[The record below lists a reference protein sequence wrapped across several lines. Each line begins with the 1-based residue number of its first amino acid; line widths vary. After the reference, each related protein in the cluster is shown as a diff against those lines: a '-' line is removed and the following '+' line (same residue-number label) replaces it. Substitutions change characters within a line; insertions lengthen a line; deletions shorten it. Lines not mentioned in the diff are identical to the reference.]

1 MASARHANEATAQH
15 VFEKLEHATNATHQY
30 PPHLTGQSN
39 WDAANIAMK
48 KSCITL
54 AAMAHA
60 KPTSHSRRLLPFG
73 LGRSAS
79 SIGGADVAE
88 TGLVHVVEAEDAEDA
103 EPGLVHSGKSGSVVK
118 VAEPGL
124 VHVVE
129 VGVNRSLM
137 YNQAP

>member
-1 MASARHANEATAQH
+1 
-15 VFEKLEHATNATHQY
+15 
-30 PPHLTGQSN
+30 
-39 WDAANIAMK
+39 
-48 KSCITL
+48 
-54 AAMAHA
+54 MAHA

-79 SIGGADVAE
+79 SIGGADVAETGLVHVVEAEDAEDAE